1 MRRAALGLAAAATL
15 VLATSASASAA
26 TTKPTYTDPPSIQAP
41 EAMLIEPKTGD
52 VILARRPYAEHAIA
66 STTKMMTALVTIG
79 RASLHRTFTA
89 TNYVAQPAESVIG
102 LRAGERM
109 KVSDL
114 VRGLLVA
121 SANDAAATLAV
132 NIAGSRKKFVK
143 LMNEQARKLGLHHTR
158 YANPVG
164 LDEPGNYSTVADL
177 IKLALVLRRHAFFRE
192 TTNLGHVTLQS
203 GDHPRPLTNVNAL
216 LNKVPYV
223 NGVKTGHTQDAGY
236 CLVGSATRD
245 GITVIS
251 AVLGDPSE
259 AARDSDTLE
268 LLRYGLAQ
276 YHVVHPVKKGDTF
289 AHATL
294 NFREHTVPLVASRTV
309 GRTAARSEEI
319 TTKVVGAPPNI
330 AGPLPAGTH
339 VGAIEVRQRGRIVAR
354 VALVTRD
361 EIPAATF
368 TQKVSYNARHHKG
381 IVLAGAAALVACSV
395 YLVIWRRRRRARRG
409 RRRPRE
415 TTEIA

>member
-1 MRRAALGLAAAATL
+1 
-15 VLATSASASAA
+15 
-26 TTKPTYTDPPSIQAP
+26 
-41 EAMLIEPKTGD
+41 MLIEPKTGD
-52 VILARRPYAEHAIA
+52 VILARRPYAEHSIA

-79 RASLHRTFTA
+79 RASLQRTFTA

-132 NIAGSRKKFVK
+132 DIAGSRKKFVK
-143 LMNEQARKLGLHHTR
+143 LMNDQARKLGLHHTH

-177 IKLALVLRRHAFFRE
+177 IKLALVLRRHAFLRE
-192 TTNLGHVTLQS
+192 TTNMGHVTLQS
-203 GDHPRPLTNVNAL
+203 GDHPRPLTNVNDL
-216 LNKVPYV
+216 LNKVSYI

-245 GITVIS
+245 GITVDQCRPRRP
-251 AVLGDPSE
+251 LGGRARQRHAR
-259 AARDSDTLE
+259 AAALRVVPVPRRPPGQEGRHVRPRDAE
-268 LLRYGLAQ
+268 LPRVDGPARRLA
-276 YHVVHPVKKGDTF
+276 DRR
-289 AHATL
+289 AHRRA
-294 NFREHTVPLVASRTV
+294 
-309 GRTAARSEEI
+309 
-319 TTKVVGAPPNI
+319 
-330 AGPLPAGTH
+330 
-339 VGAIEVRQRGRIVAR
+339 QRGRSRRRSSERRRTSPAR
-354 VALVTRD
+354 CPPARTSARSRFASAGGSWPASALVTRD

-381 IVLAGAAALVACSV
+381 VVLAGAAVLAGV
-395 YLVIWRRRRRARRG
+395 
-409 RRRPRE
+409 
-415 TTEIA
+415 